1 MPLGSILGAMT
12 GSKFLGII
20 PGLEVSGKNLH
31 SFVGGE
37 LSFLKLGSVLVGL
50 SAGVS
55 NFS

>member
-1 MPLGSILGAMT
+1 M
-12 GSKFLGII
+12 GITPW
-20 PGLEVSGKNLH
+20 PGGEWEKAY

-50 SAGVS
+50 SGGVS